1 MMSVKS
7 AMETKQGMRWRM
19 AKCMILG
26 RVGRKVLSENV
37 TYEQEIKGSEG
48 KSPVSTLGKSIP
60 GDKSSSG
67 EGPTAGTL

>member
-1 MMSVKS
+1 
-7 AMETKQGMRWRM
+7 M